1 MKRSRLRFA
10 FAKLPLSD
18 CLGCCLGC
26 RWEQRSAV
34 GMIQTGQNARSGER
48 GEGVNHCSD
57 IWFWR
62 ASDQAEVA
70 RHLTGRTPRTGEP
83 NTPRRAG
90 LLRSTLLSMLRMTGL
105 VEQPVEARP
114 LEREEISVRE
124 SCACG
129 GEEFQYREA
138 VLDDGEWVLRC
149 PECGHLDRL
158 HWLSEEGRNLVLGV
172 AQRRRRLRLRR
183 EVRS

>member
-1 MKRSRLRFA
+1 
-10 FAKLPLSD
+10 
-18 CLGCCLGC
+18 
-26 RWEQRSAV
+26 
-34 GMIQTGQNARSGER
+34 
-48 GEGVNHCSD
+48 VNHYCD

-70 RHLTGRTPRTGEP
+70 QHLTGRTPRAGEP
-83 NTPRRAG
+83 DTLQHVG
-90 LLRSTLLSMLRMTGL
+90 LLRSALLSMLRMTGL
-105 VEQPVEARP
+105 VEQPVETRP
-114 LEREEISVRE
+114 LQREETSVQE

-158 HWLSEEGRNLVLGV
+158 LWLSEEARCLVLAV
-172 AQRRRRLRLRR
+172 AQRRRRLLLRR
-183 EVRS
+183 GVRS